1 MEQVARLPT
10 RKELWRAALMV
21 MVGDAAITIVSAPLE
36 GGFLAVGFDMPLGV
50 IDEEAAAILRGSTD
64 QSTVLYRWGCAS
76 LEGRS

>member
-21 MVGDAAITIVSAPLE
+21 MVGDAAITIVSALAFRSRRGHVETYRQKPSLE
-36 GGFLAVGFDMPLGV
+36 KGAQRTRAPSCTAG
-50 IDEEAAAILRGSTD
+50 
-64 QSTVLYRWGCAS
+64 GCAS